1 MKYSILL
8 TRVSPLTTI
17 QDEGRFNCLQYGISA
32 SGAMDRNAFDMG
44 AYLLGTKASSGIEF
58 TQSGL
63 DFTIK
68 GKGIRV
74 AFTGGDS
81 TIFINGLKK
90 QWNGVYNLKQGTKIE
105 IKPGV
110 WGNYGYVRF
119 NGELDVKEILGSRAT
134 NIKVALG
141 GLDGRALKA
150 GDEIAILPT
159 SDVEIPNPPAI
170 NYEKRSFHFIW
181 GIHADL
187 FNQKVRNEF
196 ISKPFF
202 ISSQL
207 DRMGVRLIDKD
218 NIFANENILSLV
230 SDPLI
235 CGDIQIL
242 GDGTPIVLMRDHQT
256 IGGYPRIGTIISTD
270 INAFSQLRP
279 NSEINFKPISL
290 GNL

>member
-17 QDEGRFNCLQYGISA
+17 QDKGRFDCLQYGISA
-32 SGAMDRNAFDMG
+32 SGAMDKNAFDRG
-44 AYLLGTKASSGIEF
+44 AYLLGTKASSGVEF

-68 GKGIRV
+68 GKVIRA
-74 AFTGGDS
+74 AFTGGNF
-81 TIFINGLKK
+81 TLFINSRQEK
-90 QWNGVYNLKQGTKIE
+90 WNRAYNLKQGAKIE
-105 IKPGV
+105 IKPGA

-119 NGELDVKEILGSRAT
+119 NGDLDVKEILGSRAT

-150 GDEIAILPT
+150 GDDIAILPS
-159 SDVEIPNPPAI
+159 SDIEAPNPPTL
-170 NYEKRSFHFIW
+170 NYEKKSFHFIW

-207 DRMGVRLIDKD
+207 DRMGVRLLDK
-218 NIFANENILSLV
+218 NSIFANENILSLV

-270 INAFSQLRP
+270 IDAFAQLRP
-279 NSEINFKPISL
+279 NSEINFKPISI

>member
-1 MKYSILL
+1 MRYSILL
-8 TRVSPLTTI
+8 TRVSPLSTI
-17 QDEGRFNCLQYGISA
+17 QDEGRFGCLQYGISA
-32 SGAMDRNAFDMG
+32 SGAMDSNAFELG

-68 GKGIRV
+68 GKTIRA
-74 AFTGGDS
+74 AFTGGDF
-81 TIFINGLKK
+81 TLFINGQKK
-90 QWNGVYNLKQGTKIE
+90 KWNRVYNLKQGAKIE
-105 IKPGV
+105 IKPGA

-119 NGELDVKEILGSRAT
+119 NGELGVKEILGSRAT

-141 GLDGRALKA
+141 GLDGRALKV
-150 GDEIAILPT
+150 GDEIAVLPT
-159 SDVEIPNPPAI
+159 SDMDISNPPTL
-170 NYEKRSFHFIW
+170 NYEKKSFRFIW

-187 FNQKVRNEF
+187 FSQKVRNEF

-207 DRMGVRLIDKD
+207 DRMGVRLLDRN
-218 NIFANENILSLV
+218 NIFTNENILSLV

-279 NSEINFKPISL
+279 NAEINFKPVIL

>member
-17 QDEGRFNCLQYGISA
+17 QDEGRFGCLQYGISA
-32 SGAMDRNAFDMG
+32 SGAMDKNAFDMG
-44 AYLLGTKASSGIEF
+44 AYLLSTKASSGIEF

-63 DFTIK
+63 DFIIK
-68 GKGIRV
+68 GKTV
-74 AFTGGDS
+74 KAAFTGGDF
-81 TIFINGLKK
+81 TLFINGQKK
-90 QWNGVYNLKQGTKIE
+90 KWNGIYNLKQGTKIE
-105 IKPGV
+105 IKPGA
-110 WGNYGYVRF
+110 WGSYGYVRF

-141 GLDGRALKA
+141 GLDGRALKQD
-150 GDEIAILPT
+150 DEISILPT
-159 SDVEIPNPPAI
+159 SDVEISSPLEI
-170 NYEKRSFHFIW
+170 NYEKKSFRFIW

-187 FNQKVRNEF
+187 FSQKVRNEF

-207 DRMGVRLIDKD
+207 DRMGVHLLNKD

-279 NSEINFKPISL
+279 NAEINFKPVSL